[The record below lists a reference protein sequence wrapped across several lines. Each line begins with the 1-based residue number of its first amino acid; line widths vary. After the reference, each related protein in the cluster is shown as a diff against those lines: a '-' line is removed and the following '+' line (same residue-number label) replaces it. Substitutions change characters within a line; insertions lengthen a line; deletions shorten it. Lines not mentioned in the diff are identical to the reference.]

1 MMRKNIK
8 RGAIFSALAVVAFF
22 ALYLA
27 LLATAILEAPSDV
40 IGWVAV
46 ILAGSVFVAI
56 IVGVLLALFQRLKEI
71 DGGEEEDARK
81 Y

>member
-1 MMRKNIK
+1 MQKNIK

-56 IVGVLLALFQRLKEI
+56 IVGVLLALSQRLKEI

>member
-1 MMRKNIK
+1 MRKNIK

-22 ALYLA
+22 ALYLV

-56 IVGVLLALFQRLKEI
+56 IVGVLLALSQRLKEI